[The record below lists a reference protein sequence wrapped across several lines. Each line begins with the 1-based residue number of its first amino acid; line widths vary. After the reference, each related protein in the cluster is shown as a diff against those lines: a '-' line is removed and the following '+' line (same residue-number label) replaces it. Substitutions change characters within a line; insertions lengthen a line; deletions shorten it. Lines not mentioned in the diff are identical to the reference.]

1 MLSQQQGPT
10 TLESISLRTGSLRGE
25 LQQSLESD
33 MNPLSTAVVGQA
45 EGAGSRRRIEEEEEE
60 DDDKQDERRFLDLGV
75 GRENT
80 EGANGVGAFL

>member
-10 TLESISLRTGSLRGE
+10 SLESISLRTGSLRGE

-33 MNPLSTAVVGQA
+33 MNPLLTAAVGQA
-45 EGAGSRRRIEEEEEE
+45 EGTGSRRRIEEEE
-60 DDDKQDERRFLDLGV
+60 DDDKQDKRRFLDLGV